1 MDKEKGEDN
10 VQKNKKD
17 IQKDILNPV
26 TKANTKLDK
35 ELQEWKVESTKRGG
49 DLNQ

>member
-1 MDKEKGEDN
+1 MDEEKGEDN

-26 TKANTKLDK
+26 TK
-35 ELQEWKVESTKRGG
+35 SI
-49 DLNQ
+49 LN